1 MAHQGRR
8 SRSPQFSRIPRI
20 RKHATPSPARG
31 VVMIKIVDA
40 PAELADASL
49 VGHKFARQQRLRD
62 AGLAVPSFFCVVIET
77 PWISVADVVGTFPGV
92 GAGVE
97 RLTEWA
103 EKARS
108 AAERVR
114 LTQETQTAILDK
126 YVGLGLHDVAV
137 RACVVGRDGHP
148 GEDDAADAFAGLTD
162 SYLYVDASALIGKV
176 SACAA
181 SLFSVRS
188 VVYRAQRG
196 IDPRALSVCVGIQQ
210 MMDGR
215 RSFVAFTHDPT
226 TGARETVIAAVYG
239 IGEGAVAERAD
250 IDHFFV
256 RAGGVER
263 RISHKERM
271 LRRAPAG
278 GVAAYPVPD
287 ELADKPVLSDTQIDE
302 IAALAET
309 AERLFCGPQ
318 DIEGVVTADST
329 IHLVQARPAARP
341 RTVGRPVE
349 WTNHNLTESFP
360 GVTTAMTYSHAR
372 TFYRISFRHFYRI
385 VGVPESR
392 LRSRDHQ
399 LRRMIGYLDGRAYY
413 RLDAWYALHS
423 QMPGWY
429 VLRPL
434 WEQLLGLHPDKAI
447 PRIALDRRAIAGLL
461 ARSPRLLWAAARFPH
476 QLRSFLTWWDH
487 QHVAGMELS
496 QLPAEDVVA
505 IYRRVWSEA
514 EQRWGITILASYLGL
529 AGYAAAALL
538 AHRWTKISEV
548 NPATLLPGGPPN
560 RTLESVHSTVALA
573 EQINAIP
580 ELSRRVLAADARETW
595 DQIATGVYGGK
606 LAADAITHLRKFG
619 DRAMND
625 LKIEESTPR
634 QKPEMLIESLRPFV
648 SAVTTMRQ
656 TLLQESAAATDA
668 RDELRRICPSRWR
681 RAILAAALR
690 AGRFLFRAREDT
702 RFCRSQLYG
711 FSREVMSRLGSDLA
725 AADCL
730 DSADDYVH
738 LEAEELLG
746 AFDGTSTHADLRR
759 LARARKHAYLQS
771 RSRPALAAHF
781 TTAQLP
787 IDVASLRLSAASN
800 SAAGGSSTVLEGLP
814 SSAGIARGYA
824 KLVLRPDVR
833 PDDCAGRILVARE
846 TDPGWL
852 PLMLNA
858 AGLVVERG
866 SMISH
871 TAITGRMLGIP
882 TVVAVPGVTAAI
894 SDGDEIEI
902 NGLSGTVRVFHRH
915 S

>member
-1 MAHQGRR
+1 
-8 SRSPQFSRIPRI
+8 
-20 RKHATPSPARG
+20 
-31 VVMIKIVDA
+31 MIKIVDA

-62 AGLAVPSFFCVVIET
+62 AGFPVPSFFCIVIET
-77 PWISVADVVGTFPGV
+77 PWTAIADVVASFPGV

-103 EKARS
+103 ETARS
-108 AAERVR
+108 AAERVP
-114 LTQETQTAILDK
+114 LIPETQTAILDK

-137 RACVVGRDGHP
+137 RACVVGRDGQP
-148 GEDDAADAFAGLTD
+148 GEDDDADPFAGLTD
-162 SYLYVDASALIGKV
+162 SYLYVGASALIDSI

-188 VVYRAQRG
+188 VLYRAQRG
-196 IDPRALSVCVGIQQ
+196 IDPRVLSVCVGIQQ
-210 MMDGR
+210 MVDGR

-256 RAGGVER
+256 RAGGIER

-271 LRRAPAG
+271 LCRAPTG

-287 ELADKPVLSDTQIDE
+287 ELADKPVLSDTQIDQ
-302 IAALAET
+302 IAALAKT
-309 AERLFCGPQ
+309 TERLFCGPQ
-318 DIEGVVTADST
+318 DIEGVVTADSA

-341 RTVGRPVE
+341 RTVGASVE

-372 TFYRISFRHFYRI
+372 TFYRMSFRHFYRI

-392 LRSRDHQ
+392 LQRREHQ

-423 QMPGWY
+423 QMPGWH

-434 WEQLLGLHPDKAI
+434 WEQFLGLQPHNPV
-447 PRIALDRRAIAGLL
+447 PRVALDRRAIAGLL
-461 ARSPRLLWAAARFPH
+461 ARSPRLIWAAARFPH
-476 QLRSFLTWWDH
+476 QLRSFLTWWDD

-496 QLPAEDVVA
+496 QLPTEDIVA

-514 EQRWGITILASYLGL
+514 EHRWGVTILASYLGL
-529 AGYAAAALL
+529 AGYAAAILL
-538 AHRWTKISEV
+538 AQRWTKIAEV
-548 NPATLLPGGPPN
+548 NPAALLPGGTPN

-573 EQINAIP
+573 EQINAVP
-580 ELSRRVLAADARETW
+580 ELSQRVLAADALETW
-595 DQIATGVYGGK
+595 DHIAKGVYGSK
-606 LAADAITHLRKFG
+606 LASDAITHLRKFG

-625 LKIEESTPR
+625 LKIEEPTPR

-648 SAVTTMRQ
+648 SAGTTMRQ
-656 TLLQESAAATDA
+656 TLLQESTAATDA
-668 RDELRRICPSRWR
+668 LDELRRICPSRWR
-681 RAILAAALR
+681 RAILDVALR

-702 RFCRSQLYG
+702 RFCRTQLYG
-711 FSREVMSRLGSDLA
+711 FSREAMSRLGSDLA
-725 AADCL
+725 AAGYL

-738 LEAEELLG
+738 LEVEELLG
-746 AFDGTSTHADLRR
+746 AFDGTSTHVDLRR

-781 TTAQLP
+781 TTAPLP
-787 IDVASLRLSAASN
+787 IDVAGLRLSAATTVTT
-800 SAAGGSSTVLEGLP
+800 GGRRSTVMVGLP
-814 SSAGIARGYA
+814 SSAGIARGQA

-894 SDGDEIEI
+894 SDGDDIEI
-902 NGLSGTVRVFHRH
+902 NGRSGVVRIFHRH
-915 S
+915 PRKRR